1 MADRFIMKYVCC
13 KKCKLP
19 EITHEV
25 NKKNLVGV
33 CRSCGTTDNKMDV
46 MHKAG
51 KCLHKDIPSY
61 YQANPE
67 FGTKGGPGA
76 AAQAVV
82 QAAVEEPGAKGGKR
96 NRGKGKKGAG
106 PAAAAEEVKTVEQKK
121 KERTEKL
128 VATGGEVN
136 RLDAQDILLNDQ
148 SIGKQT
154 FFTNYSPPL

>member
-1 MADRFIMKYVCC
+1 
-13 KKCKLP
+13 
-19 EITHEV
+19 
-25 NKKNLVGV
+25 
-33 CRSCGTTDNKMDV
+33 MDV

-76 AAQAVV
+76 AAAQAVV
-82 QAAVEEPGAKGGKR
+82 QAAEEAPGAKGGKR

-106 PAAAAEEVKTVEQKK
+106 PAAEVEEEVKTSEQKN

-154 FFTNYSPPL
+154 FSTSYSLPLLKFFDDNILTLF

>member
-1 MADRFIMKYVCC
+1 
-13 KKCKLP
+13 
-19 EITHEV
+19 
-25 NKKNLVGV
+25 
-33 CRSCGTTDNKMDV
+33 MDV

-76 AAQAVV
+76 AATQAVV
-82 QAAVEEPGAKGGKR
+82 QAAEEAPGPKGGKR

-106 PAAAAEEVKTVEQKK
+106 PAAEVEEEVKTSEQKN

-154 FFTNYSPPL
+154 FSTSYSPPSLEVP